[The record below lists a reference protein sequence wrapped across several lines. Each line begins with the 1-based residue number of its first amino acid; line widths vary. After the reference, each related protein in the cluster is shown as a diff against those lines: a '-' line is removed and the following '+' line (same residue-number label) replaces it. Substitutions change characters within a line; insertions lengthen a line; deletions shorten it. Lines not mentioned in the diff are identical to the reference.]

1 MKRLSDLKTGMHVIL
16 RDGDEYIVLKD
27 TCLYNSN
34 YDYDTYEKNIIKT
47 LNSRTYTSL
56 NNYNEDFTSAISN
69 ELDIVEVYTCNY
81 ITAIL
86 ESVKNEP
93 DSFTRIFE
101 EKPTKIFEEKPTKKM
116 TLEEIEKELGYKI
129 EIVNG

>member
-1 MKRLSDLKTGMHVIL
+1 MKLNELKTGMHVIL
-16 RDGDEYIVLKD
+16 RDGSEYIVLKD
-27 TCLYNSN
+27 TCLYSNYSN

-69 ELDIVEVYTCNY
+69 WLDIVEVYTCNY
-81 ITAIL
+81 VTAIL

-101 EKPTKIFEEKPTKKM
+101 ERTKKM

-129 EIVNG
+129 EIVND

>member
-1 MKRLSDLKTGMHVIL
+1 MKLSDLKTGMHVIL

-27 TCLYNSN
+27 TCLYSN

-69 ELDIVEVYTCNY
+69 WLDIVEVYTCNCV
-81 ITAIL
+81 TAIL

-93 DSFTRIFE
+93 DSFIR
-101 EKPTKIFEEKPTKKM
+101 IFEEKPTKKM

-129 EIVNG
+129 EIIND

>member
-1 MKRLSDLKTGMHVIL
+1 MKLSDLKTGMHVIL

-27 TCLYNSN
+27 TCLCNCLCN
-34 YDYDTYEKNIIKT
+34 AYDYDTYEKNIIKT
-47 LNSRTYTSL
+47 LNSKTYTSL
-56 NNYNEDFTSAISN
+56 DNYNEDFTSTRFKG
-69 ELDIVEVYTCNY
+69 LDIVEVYTCDC

-93 DSFTRIFE
+93 DSFIRIFE
-101 EKPTKIFEEKPTKKM
+101 ERPTKKM